1 MGGISFMTDHPETPA
16 PEENFAELLEAFSP
30 GSRSDARVGDRV
42 KGRVISIG
50 KDTVFVDTRMKID
63 AVVDRSELLDADQN
77 LTCAEGDE
85 LELYVAAVGEN
96 EIRLSRAISGIGGIQ
111 ILREAHQKSA
121 PVEGKVKETCKGGF
135 SIEIMQR
142 RAFCPISQ
150 IDIAPVP
157 EPGAHVGATYQFLIT
172 RLEDKGRNIV
182 VSRRAL
188 LSRELEV
195 ARKQFLSTL
204 NTGDVLDG
212 RVTRI
217 MPFGAFVELTPGVE
231 GMVHVSEISWSKTAT
246 PEEILKPGDRLRVKV
261 LGIDPAGSKGQARIG
276 LSIKQLEE
284 DPWLSVEEKFREGDV
299 VRGKVTR
306 CMNFG
311 AFVEIAPG
319 IEGMVH
325 ISELSYT
332 RRVHKT
338 EEIVNPGDAVNVV
351 VKAVDP
357 EKKRISLSLRD
368 AEGDPWAEVLDR
380 FSVGQ
385 RVDGVLE
392 KKEKFG
398 YFIRLA
404 PGITGLLPI
413 GSIRR
418 SSGAAALEKAKEGD
432 TLSVAIEE
440 INLQRRRISLAS
452 SSSEDEGEWQRF
464 TPNSR
469 ASSLGSLAEKLQ
481 SAITSQKRSG

>member
-1 MGGISFMTDHPETPA
+1 MTDHPEAPA
-16 PEENFAELLEAFSP
+16 PEENFAEMLEAFSP
-30 GSRSDARVGDRV
+30 GARSEIRIGDRV

-50 KDTVFVDTRMKID
+50 KDTVFVDAGMKID
-63 AVVDRSELLDADQN
+63 AVVERSELTDKDQN

-96 EIRLSRAISGIGGIQ
+96 EIRLSRALSGIGGVQ

-135 SIEIMQR
+135 HIDVLQR

-157 EPGAHVGATYQFLIT
+157 DPAVHVGATYQFLIT
-172 RLEDKGRNIV
+172 RFEDKGRNIV

-188 LSRELEV
+188 LNRELE
-195 ARKQFLSTL
+195 AERQRFMETL
-204 NTGDVLDG
+204 ATGAVLDG
-212 RVTRI
+212 KVTRI
-217 MPFGAFVELTPGVE
+217 VPFGAFVELNPGVE
-231 GMVHVSEISWSKTAT
+231 GMVHVSEISWSKAAT
-246 PEEILKPGDRLRVKV
+246 PEEILAPGDRVRVKV
-261 LGIDPAGSKGQARIG
+261 LGIEAAGAKGQPRIG

-284 DPWLSVEEKFREGDV
+284 DPWLSVEDKFREGDV
-299 VRGKVTR
+299 VRGRVTR

-338 EEIVNPGDAVNVV
+338 EEVVNPGDSVNVA
-351 VKAVDP
+351 VKAVDI

-368 AEGDPWAEVLDR
+368 AEGDPWGEVLER

-398 YFIRLA
+398 YFVRLA
-404 PGITGLLPI
+404 PGITGLLPM

-418 SSGAAALEKAKEGD
+418 SSAAAALEKCREGD
-432 TLSVAIEE
+432 TLNVAIEE
-440 INLQRRRISLAS
+440 INLQRRRISLAPA
-452 SSSEDEGEWQRF
+452 SSEDESEWQRF
-464 TPNSR
+464 TTGGR
-469 ASSLGSLAEKLQ
+469 GSSLGSLAEKLQ
-481 SAITSQKRSG
+481 SAISSQKKSG

>member
-1 MGGISFMTDHPETPA
+1 MTNHPEAPA
-16 PEENFAELLEAFSP
+16 PEENFADLLEAFSP
-30 GSRSDARVGDRV
+30 GVRSETRVGDRV

-50 KDTVFVDTRMKID
+50 KETVFVDTGMKID

-85 LELYVAAVGEN
+85 LELYVTAVGES
-96 EIRLSRAISGIGGIQ
+96 EIRLSRALAGIGGAH

-135 SIEIMQR
+135 HIDIMQR

-150 IDIAPVP
+150 IDISPVP
-157 EPGAHVGATYQFLIT
+157 DPAVHVGATYQFLIT
-172 RLEDKGRNIV
+172 RFEDKGRNIV

-195 ARKQFLSTL
+195 ERQRFMAAL

-212 RVTRI
+212 KVTRI
-217 MPFGAFVELTPGVE
+217 MPFGAFVELTPGLE
-231 GMVHVSEISWSKTAT
+231 GMVHISEISWSKTASPT
-246 PEEILKPGDRLRVKV
+246 DLLKPSSRLRVKV
-261 LGIDPAGSKGQARIG
+261 LAIDPVGERGQPRIS

-284 DPWLSVEEKFREGDV
+284 DPWLTVEDKFREGDV
-299 VRGKVTR
+299 VRGTVTR

-338 EEIVNPGDAVNVV
+338 EDVVNPGDTVNVA
-351 VKAVDP
+351 VKAVDT

-368 AEGDPWAEVLDR
+368 AEGDPWVEVLER

-404 PGITGLLPI
+404 PGITGLLPMS
-413 GSIRR
+413 SIRR
-418 SSGAAALEKAKEGD
+418 SSAAAALEKSKEGD
-432 TLSVAIEE
+432 TLNVAIEE
-440 INLQRRRISLAS
+440 INLQRRRISLGS

-469 ASSLGSLAEKLQ
+469 GSSLGSLAEKLQ
-481 SAITSQKRSG
+481 NAIYSQKKSE